1 MTGTSGEQVGGRY
14 RLVEVLGR
22 GGMGRVW
29 RAEDEVLGRRVAVK
43 QVLLSPEL
51 SAEERSRLIRRTQVE
66 AEATARLRHS
76 GVVTVHDVIDH
87 EGAPW
92 IVMELLPGPSLAT
105 LIAEQ
110 GRLDWKR
117 VAALGAQVA
126 DALAHAHTAGVV
138 HRDIK
143 PDNILMDG
151 DRAVLTD
158 FGIARIL
165 DSVSTLTSTQAV
177 IGTPQYMPP
186 EQLNG
191 QKATASGDLWAL
203 GATLY
208 AAVEG
213 RPPYTGD
220 SLMALVASVLT
231 SPLPSPRHAGDLT
244 GILTELLVREAGL
257 RPTAADTG
265 QRLRA
270 LYPAP
275 QAPSPHTG
283 PETGVAFEAAPT
295 QTATV
300 DDRTATPEPPPKEQ
314 RPDHPETSINTPQ
327 PPSERRTLT
336 RRSLLSGAVTTT
348 ALAGGLVAWLTR
360 DQPGDRATGS
370 VPTNP
375 RTLEVPDST
384 ADDVKSVVFSPDSK
398 TLAGATQGA
407 TPVLWDVATGKPKP
421 RVAPALEAPFLSWV
435 AFSPDGKLLATASSD
450 NRAGLWDVVTGK
462 LTVNL
467 TGHTDMVY
475 SVTFSPDGKGLATGS
490 ADRTVMLWDVATAR
504 TTATFAHPDGVTSVV
519 FSPAGKLLAT
529 ASNDGSTRLWHLATG
544 KSTTVDTSHT
554 GRTDGIGSVVFS
566 PDGKTLATA
575 NGVDSTVRLWDVANG
590 KASTTF
596 AHPAG
601 VDSLAFS
608 PDGRLLATSCVNGSI
623 RLWSLATRKT
633 AAVIPSKTDGTAAV
647 AISPDGKLLATG
659 TLAAAGLWS
668 LRAPAH

>member
-1 MTGTSGEQVGGRY
+1 MTGTGGEQVGGRY

-231 SPLPSPRHAGDLT
+231 SPLPRPGHAGDLT

-314 RPDHPETSINTPQ
+314 RPDHPEASINTPQ
-327 PPSERRTLT
+327 PPSERRKLT

-375 RTLEVPDST
+375 RTLEVPDSG

-421 RVAPALEAPFLSWV
+421 RVAPPLEAPFLSWV

-544 KSTTVDTSHT
+544 KSTTVDSSHT

-596 AHPAG
+596 AHPDG

-608 PDGRLLATSCVNGSI
+608 PDGSLLATSCVNGSI